1 MAHGIAF
8 RRRFW
13 RRWFIFI
20 KGAVGAEKFRA
31 DCPLAATY
39 FLNSAA
45 SRKEFCGTP
54 HSAFFKNACAKPAE
68 SIFLAFSPFI
78 KNKLFKVFLKQIIF
92 ARTAL
97 RKKYSRTKFL
107 CGNDIYF

>member
-45 SRKEFCGTP
+45 SRKTICGTP
-54 HSAFFKNACAKPAE
+54 HSAFLKMPVQ
-68 SIFLAFSPFI
+68 SLP
-78 KNKLFKVFLKQIIF
+78 KVF
-92 ARTAL
+92 
-97 RKKYSRTKFL
+97 FL
-107 CGNDIYF
+107 PFPLL